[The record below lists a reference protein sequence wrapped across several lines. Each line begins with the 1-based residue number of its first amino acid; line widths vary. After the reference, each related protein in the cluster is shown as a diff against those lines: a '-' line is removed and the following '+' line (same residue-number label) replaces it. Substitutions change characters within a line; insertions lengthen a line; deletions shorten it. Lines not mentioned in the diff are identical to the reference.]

1 MTKMTALVSTAALAL
16 TAFASPALAQSF
28 SPPNSTTTLSGSL
41 NLQQTQNINCQTT
54 INVSINSGGSAT
66 VTSRAFSPGDPLF
79 CGFIVQPN
87 GAWSVSPSGATTISA
102 SVGAQSIAGT
112 CFGTVTGTYNNT
124 TGELS
129 FSNATIPGDPQECVI
144 NGSLYASPVITIV
157 P

>member
-1 MTKMTALVSTAALAL
+1 MEAELPRPGEPAVVPGGFTLHTWEDADHDEVREVHNR
-16 TAFASPALAQSF
+16 AFAEA
-28 SPPNSTTTLSGSL
+28 
-41 NLQQTQNINCQTT
+41 
-54 INVSINSGGSAT
+54 SGGSAT